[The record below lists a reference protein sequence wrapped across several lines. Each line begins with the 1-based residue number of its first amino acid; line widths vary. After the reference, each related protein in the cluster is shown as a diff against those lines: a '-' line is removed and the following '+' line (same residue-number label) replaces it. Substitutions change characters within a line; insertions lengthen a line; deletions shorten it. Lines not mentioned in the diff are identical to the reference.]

1 MASSTTELDTAIKF
15 GAGRYRQERGVLAE
29 CGPEIARFGRR
40 PLVVAGPNSW
50 EVMGDSLMLS
60 MEGEGLQP
68 RVEVYGG
75 WCSFEGAEELADKA
89 RRFGADEVV
98 GVGGGKIMDLAKA
111 VGETAGLGT
120 VNIPTAASS
129 CAPFTCMSVM
139 YTAEGGKKLSW
150 RFDHEIDACLMD
162 MDVIA
167 NCPIRFTAAGIVD
180 AMAKRIEM
188 LNGKPALSLADT
200 PVDIFSAY
208 SIAEYTYGVLREN
221 ALVAIED
228 NRRHEASKV
237 LNDVAFMNVPIT
249 GVIAN
254 TTKSFKQSELA
265 HVIYDG
271 VRTIFTREGQKAV
284 HGEIVGVGLFCQLY
298 FNGQQDQ
305 VQELREFMR
314 SMDMPLSFDDLGI
327 ESSDKNLDAIE
338 EYIVNSRHYN
348 SDDPDDRRRLHE
360 AVHQMA

>member
-1 MASSTTELDTAIKF
+1 
-15 GAGRYRQERGVLAE
+15 
-29 CGPEIARFGRR
+29 
-40 PLVVAGPNSW
+40 
-50 EVMGDSLMLS
+50 
-60 MEGEGLQP
+60 
-68 RVEVYGG
+68 
-75 WCSFEGAEELADKA
+75 
-89 RRFGADEVV
+89 
-98 GVGGGKIMDLAKA
+98 
-111 VGETAGLGT
+111 
-120 VNIPTAASS
+120 
-129 CAPFTCMSVM
+129 
-139 YTAEGGKKLSW
+139 
-150 RFDHEIDACLMD
+150 
-162 MDVIA
+162 
-167 NCPIRFTAAGIVD
+167 
-180 AMAKRIEM
+180 MAKRIEM
-188 LNGKPALSLADT
+188 LNGKPSLSLSDT

-208 SIAEYTYGVLREN
+208 SIAEYTYGVLRDN

-228 NRRHEASKV
+228 NRRHEATKA
-237 LNDVAFMNVPIT
+237 LNDVAFMNVPVT

-271 VRTIFTREGQKAV
+271 VRTIFTSEGQKAV
-284 HGEIVGVGLFCQLY
+284 HGEIVGVGLFCQLH

-314 SMDMPLSFDDLGI
+314 SMDMPLSFADLGI